1 MQRIFVTGGA
11 GFIGAH
17 LCARLAAEGHEVRA
31 LDNFKFCYDARLPS
45 NFAEDIAFRMDVLLA
60 GSSLVQ
66 CCLSEKRRLGLAIA
80 EFAPQCIVHLAAVPL
95 VAYATRHEEYAARVM
110 AEGLLN
116 LLEIVREMPS
126 VERLVFV
133 SSSMVYG
140 DFTRDPMPED
150 VDLDPVNTYGGL
162 KLAGEVLAKS
172 YLRRTPTEVAIVR
185 PSCVYGPAD
194 VHSRVVR
201 KFCEAALA
209 GEPILLN
216 AVNDHIMDFTHVDDL
231 TQGLALAALHPGAA
245 GETFNITYGQ
255 GRHLSELV
263 DILARYAPEIH
274 RNDDPIEDGDRPRR
288 GSLSIEKA
296 RAKLGYAP
304 RIDLATG
311 IASYLEWLQPG
322 STRLAAVQAQ

>member
-1 MQRIFVTGGA
+1 MTGGA
-11 GFIGAH
+11 GFIGSH
-17 LCARLAAEGHEVRA
+17 LCAKLTAEGHEVQA
-31 LDNFKFCYDARLPS
+31 LDNFKFNYEPQFPR
-45 NFAEDIAFRMDVLLA
+45 NFTEDIAYRIDVLLA
-60 GSSLVQ
+60 KASLVQ
-66 CCLSEKRRLGLAIA
+66 CCLTEKRRLAQA
-80 EFAPQCIVHLAAVPL
+80 VAAFEPQSIVHLAAVPL

-116 LLEIVREMPS
+116 LLEIVRES
-126 VERLVFV
+126 STLERLVFV

-172 YLRRTPTEVAIVR
+172 YLRRTPIELAIVR

-216 AVNDHIMDFTHVDDL
+216 AVNDHIMDFTHVEDAAE
-231 TQGLALAALHPGAA
+231 GLALAALHPAAA
-245 GETFNITYGQ
+245 GEIFNITYGH
-255 GRHLSELV
+255 GRHLSELA
-263 DILARYAPEIH
+263 DILAVYTPEII
-274 RNDDPIEDGDRPRR
+274 RDNDPIEDGDRPRR
-288 GSLSIEKA
+288 GSLCIAKA
-296 RAKLGYAP
+296 RTRLGYAP
-304 RIDLATG
+304 RIDLAAG
-311 IASYLEWLQPG
+311 IASYLEWLEPG
-322 STRLAAVQAQ
+322 ATGLATAQLG